1 MEVHN
6 LKPPFCRQ
14 GNKYPLRKRIIPLFP
29 RHITYVEPFA
39 GSAAI
44 FFNKPKADVN
54 VLNDLDKDTV
64 KRLRLL
70 KRVSK
75 DKSKYKQNLTSLKA
89 IKHFF
94 DNHTDSD
101 TDLLLYEKIKACTG
115 FSGQPVVKS
124 TDIYKPFNPIKMLDR
139 INEYQDK
146 LKGVTITTQDYAK
159 VIQKYDSPTTLF
171 FLDPPYEDTS
181 KSFGYAEDTDF
192 NFERLNDILR
202 DIKGF
207 FFMTIND
214 STRIRKL
221 FSNFIQKSVN
231 VSALWQN
238 TNKIRKELFI
248 TNYTLTS
255 A

>member
-14 GNKYPLRKRIIPLFP
+14 GNKYTLRNRIIPLFP
-29 RHITYVEPFA
+29 QHTTYVEPFA

-44 FFNKPKADVN
+44 FFNKPKANVN

-70 KRVSK
+70 KRVPK
-75 DKSKYKQNLTSLKA
+75 DKSKYKNLTSLKE

-94 DNHTDSD
+94 DNHTESD
-101 TDLLLYEKIKACTG
+101 TDQLLFEKIKACNG

-124 TDIYKPFNPIKMLDR
+124 TQIYKNHNPIRILDR
-139 INEYQDK
+139 IDEYQDK
-146 LKGVTITTQDYAK
+146 LKGVTITTQDYANI
-159 VIQKYDSPTTLF
+159 IQKYDSPTTLF

-181 KSFGYAEDTDF
+181 KTFGYAEDTDF

-207 FFMTIND
+207 FFMTINN
-214 STRIRKL
+214 SPRIRKL
-221 FSNFIQKSVN
+221 FSNFIQKPVN
-231 VSALWQN
+231 VQTTWQI
-238 TNKIRKELFI
+238 TDKIRKELFI

>member
-14 GNKYPLRKRIIPLFP
+14 GNKYPLRNRIIPLFP
-29 RHITYVEPFA
+29 QHTTYVEPFA

-44 FFNKPKADVN
+44 FFNKPKANVN

-70 KRVSK
+70 KRVPK
-75 DKSKYKQNLTSLKA
+75 DKSKYKNLTSLKE

-101 TDLLLYEKIKACTG
+101 TDQLLFEKIKACTG
-115 FSGQPVVKS
+115 FSGQPAVKS
-124 TDIYKPFNPIKMLDR
+124 THIYKNHNPIRILDR
-139 INEYQDK
+139 IDEYQDK
-146 LKGVTITTQDYAK
+146 LKGVTITTQDYANI
-159 VIQKYDSPTTLF
+159 IQKYDSPTTLF

-181 KSFGYAEDTDF
+181 KTFGYAEDTDF

-207 FFMTIND
+207 FFMTINN
-214 STRIRKL
+214 SPRIRKL
-221 FSNFIQKSVN
+221 FSNFIQKLVN
-231 VSALWQN
+231 VQTPWQK